1 MILNQVFHI
10 MKIKRTSGLLLL
22 IIAIAGLPVAMLLNH
37 SAGKVFSKP
46 FTFRVLH
53 EQVFSTP
60 RLAFRLRAVVNERIK
75 EVTDLKT
82 GMIVAVFSKADS
94 RKWQELLDG
103 LLPEELRK
111 PVIDEV
117 LKGAYEWLE
126 NDETYPDVVIQIR
139 PVVTHVEAN
148 TEFLFRWAHAVAS
161 APIPDAR
168 EVSDLKSRNYG
179 DSIPPLLMTN
189 VPDSLYNAFARRGG
203 ELMAAR
209 LHGADL
215 PVVLDLTLLIREKV
229 PEKDMLQA
237 KATIRNIRFM
247 ADWLWVLMLV
257 ILAGGIW
264 LYGPKNRDL
273 RPLAINILGAMAMAM
288 LALAWMAGNYLLADW
303 ELAIHA
309 AATDVPRTIRDQ
321 LTALITYY
329 LNHASAAI
337 YLIGFLLLGL
347 SAMLYA
353 TGWVNLKSYNILP
366 LKNKKS

>member
-1 MILNQVFHI
+1 MILNQAFHI
-10 MKIKRTSGLLLL
+10 MKIKRTSGLILL
-22 IIAIAGLPVAMLLNH
+22 IIAIAGLPVAMLLNQ

-46 FTFRVLH
+46 FTSRVLH

-82 GMIVAVFSKADS
+82 GMIVAIFSKADS

-126 NDETYPDVVIQIR
+126 NDETYPDVVIRTQ
-139 PVVTHVEAN
+139 PVINHVEAN

-161 APIPDAR
+161 APIPDAL
-168 EVSDLKSRNYG
+168 EVLDLKSRNYG

-203 ELMAAR
+203 ELMVVQLRNAN
-209 LHGADL
+209 L
-215 PVVLDLTLLIREKV
+215 PFALDLTQLIREKV
-229 PEKDMLQA
+229 PEKDMLRA
-237 KATIRNIRFM
+237 KARILNIRFM
-247 ADWLWVLMLV
+247 ADWLWVIVLV
-257 ILAGGIW
+257 ILAGGVW
-264 LYGPKNRDL
+264 LYGPATGNL
-273 RPLAINILGAMAMAM
+273 RPLSINVLGAMALAM
-288 LALAWMAGNYLLADW
+288 FALAWMASNYLLADW
-303 ELAIHA
+303 ELTIHTA
-309 AATDVPRTIRDQ
+309 AADMPRTIRDQ
-321 LTALITYY
+321 LIALITYY
-329 LNHASAAI
+329 LNHASAAM

-347 SAMLYA
+347 AAMLYA
-353 TGWVNLKSYNILP
+353 AGWVNLKSYNILP